1 MAYRILVPHDGTE
14 MSYNALE
21 KAIDFAKALKAEIIL
36 VHVIEDIS
44 VPPTITLASG
54 DFIGEA
60 KKGIIKHLEKWW
72 DKLAEVKMHEM
83 EDKNVNASS
92 RCLFGD
98 EAERIIRFAED
109 NKIDLV
115 IMGSR
120 RLKGASKIKALGSV
134 ARKVSE
140 TVECPVLIVH

>member
-1 MAYRILVPHDGTE
+1 MVPHDGTE
-14 MSYNALE
+14 MSDKALE
-21 KAIDFAKALKAEIIL
+21 KAIEFAKALGAEIVL
-36 VHVIEDIS
+36 THVIEDIS
-44 VPPTITLASG
+44 VPPTLTLASG

-72 DKLAEVKMHEM
+72 DKLAEVKIHEM
-83 EDKNVNASS
+83 EDKGVTASS

-98 EAERIIRFAED
+98 AAERIIRFTVE

-115 IMGSR
+115 VMGSR

-140 TVECPVLIVH
+140 TTECPVMIVH

>member
-1 MAYRILVPHDGTE
+1 MAYKILVPHDGTE
-14 MSYNALE
+14 MSDKALE
-21 KAIDFAKALKAEIIL
+21 KAIDFANALKAEIIL

-98 EAERIIRFAED
+98 AAERIIRFAED